1 MPLVGGTHLPISPW
15 PATLF
20 ILRGLWAPGLL
31 ALKPGPQS
39 FTGGLYFR
47 AVSTFSSTAHVSG
60 GENCAGVPTPRQES
74 GCSTEGGAR
83 AVGSYCRRS
92 RFLPWCPRVRWD
104 PPMFVPLVQRA
115 EAPPTVQGSPG
126 HGWLTSHAPEGQ
138 RRPLWR
144 L

>member
-1 MPLVGGTHLPISPW
+1 MPLVGGTHLPTSPW

-31 ALKPGPQS
+31 ALKPGSRS

-74 GCSTEGGAR
+74 GCSTEGGLGQWVLTAAAPGFCPGVRGSGGTLPCLSLSSRGLRRLPQCRAAR
-83 AVGSYCRRS
+83 GT
-92 RFLPWCPRVRWD
+92 D
-104 PPMFVPLVQRA
+104 
-115 EAPPTVQGSPG
+115 G
-126 HGWLTSHAPEGQ
+126 
-138 RRPLWR
+138 
-144 L
+144 